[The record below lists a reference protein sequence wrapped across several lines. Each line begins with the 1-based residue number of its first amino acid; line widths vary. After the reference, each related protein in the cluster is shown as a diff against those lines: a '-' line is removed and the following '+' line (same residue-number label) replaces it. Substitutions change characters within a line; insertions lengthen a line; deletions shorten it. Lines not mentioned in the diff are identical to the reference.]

1 MLTLRQKYILVVR
14 IMPHLF
20 QLAVSM
26 ALISNAALSQQYKAG
41 RNHSQAQI
49 LKPVIEPLAENKNR
63 RQGFDQARNAIPHP
77 VDPKNVALFESSDEE
92 VDDTRI
98 SDETAAKIRELTLA
112 RKELE
117 LKVTQYLKE

>member
-1 MLTLRQKYILVVR
+1 MLTLRKTYILVR

-20 QLAVSM
+20 QLAVTM
-26 ALISNAALSQQYKAG
+26 ALMSNAALAQQYKAR

-49 LKPVIEPLAENKNR
+49 LKPVIEPFTENEKR
-63 RQGFDQARNAIPHP
+63 RQGFDHTRHAIPHP

-92 VDDTRI
+92 VDDTGI

-117 LKVTQYLKE
+117 LKVTQYLKQ

>member
-1 MLTLRQKYILVVR
+1 MLVR
-14 IMPHLF
+14 LMPHLF
-20 QLAVSM
+20 QLAVTM

-92 VDDTRI
+92 VDDTGI

>member
-1 MLTLRQKYILVVR
+1 MLTLRKTYILVR

-20 QLAVSM
+20 QLAVTM
-26 ALISNAALSQQYKAG
+26 ALMSNAALAQQYKAS

-49 LKPVIEPLAENKNR
+49 LKPVIEPFTENEKR
-63 RQGFDQARNAIPHP
+63 RQGFDHTRNAIPHP

-92 VDDTRI
+92 VDDTGI
-98 SDETAAKIRELTLA
+98 SEETAAKIRELTLA

-117 LKVTQYLKE
+117 LKVTQYLKER